1 MFVFFTVLF
10 VISNLAVFLY
20 SILQYKQACLQYAQ
34 LRWCLN
40 RIVCD
45 LSEMKPLMSN
55 RPFNLRLISLTLY
68 FNLHVKSIID
78 YDITQQGIKP
88 LILVC
93 LILLKAKINPSSSKL
108 TGLIIK

>member
-20 SILQYKQACLQYAQ
+20 SILQYKQACLQCAQ

-55 RPFNLRLISLTLY
+55 RPFNVRLISLTLY
-68 FNLHVKSIID
+68 FNSKSIID
-78 YDITQQGIKP
+78 YDIAQQGIKP

-108 TGLIIK
+108 TGLIMK

>member
-10 VISNLAVFLY
+10 VILNLAVFLY

-40 RIVCD
+40 RSVCD

-68 FNLHVKSIID
+68 FNLKSIID
-78 YDITQQGIKP
+78 YDIAQQGIKP

>member
-10 VISNLAVFLY
+10 VISNFAVFLY

-68 FNLHVKSIID
+68 FNSKSIID
-78 YDITQQGIKP
+78 YGIAQQGIKP

-108 TGLIIK
+108 TGLIMK